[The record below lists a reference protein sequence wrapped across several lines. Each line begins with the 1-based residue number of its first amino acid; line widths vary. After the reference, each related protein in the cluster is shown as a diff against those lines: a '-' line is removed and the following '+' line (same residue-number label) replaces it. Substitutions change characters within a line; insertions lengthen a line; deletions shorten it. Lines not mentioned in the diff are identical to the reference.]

1 MRLLSPLASTPWR
14 TLGKLEHSTLASDI
28 RTLYYDSKTYK
39 PDPAK
44 KKADLLNPWEA
55 SLLHVGTFDT
65 VEGFARHMNNV
76 RLPSGLGKGAN
87 YHLFKDG
94 IKPLWEDPANKNG
107 GKWVMLVRGQQSLVD
122 SIWSNLS
129 MALVG
134 QVLDPMDSVCGIVVS
149 ARPKMDRIQVWTRG
163 RDDHPALNALANRIM
178 SVMALEPR
186 ELEGISLEFNVST
199 PVAGTL
205 ELI

>member
-1 MRLLSPLASTPWR
+1 MSLSVVTP
-14 TLGKLEHSTLASDI
+14 GADI

-44 KKADLLNPWEA
+44 KKTDGLLNAWEA
-55 SLLHVGTFDT
+55 SLLHVGVFDT
-65 VEGFARHMNNV
+65 VEGFARHMNNI
-76 RLPSGLGKGAN
+76 RLPSGLSKGAN

-107 GKWVMLVRGQQSLVD
+107 GKWVMLVRGQQSLID
-122 SIWSNLS
+122 SIWSNLT

-163 RDDHPALNALANRIM
+163 RDDYPALNALASRII
-178 SVMALEPR
+178 SAMALEPR
-186 ELEGISLEFNVST
+186 ELDGISLEFNVSSFKT
-199 PVAGTL
+199 
-205 ELI
+205 

>member
-1 MRLLSPLASTPWR
+1 
-14 TLGKLEHSTLASDI
+14 
-28 RTLYYDSKTYK
+28 
-39 PDPAK
+39 
-44 KKADLLNPWEA
+44 
-55 SLLHVGTFDT
+55 
-65 VEGFARHMNNV
+65 MNNI

-107 GKWVMLVRGQQSLVD
+107 GKWVMLVRGQQSLID

-134 QVLDPMDSVCGIVVS
+134 QVLDPLNSVCGIVVS

-163 RDDHPALNALANRIM
+163 RDDYPALNALAHRIL
-178 SVMALEPR
+178 SAMALEPR
-186 ELEGISLEFNVST
+186 EMEGISLEFNVSRT
-199 PVAGTL
+199 SSHCHSNVSRTSPETTSAITSFSASHLTL
-205 ELI
+205 VLPPSPAYRPTVLARAAAVCLACR

>member
-1 MRLLSPLASTPWR
+1 MQLLSPLASTPWR
-14 TLGKLEHSTLASDI
+14 TLGKLEHSTLGTDI

-39 PDPAK
+39 PDAVK

-76 RLPSGLGKGAN
+76 RLPSGLVKGAN

-163 RDDHPALNALANRIM
+163 RDDYPALNALANRIM
-178 SVMALEPR
+178 SAMALEPR

-199 PVAGTL
+199 PVAGT
-205 ELI
+205 